1 MPRVAP
7 EYSLEYRE
15 EARRKI
21 MDAALHVAA
30 AKGYHDATMDDVA
43 DSIGVSK
50 GTLYLYFKSKEELFK
65 AINERF
71 QDRLKESLNRMFTQG
86 KFPDFNNMFGDE
98 PFPREDFTSLWLELA
113 SESTRDETLRKM
125 IAAAVEKRI
134 ELIQTWLEEQKKK
147 GDVNAKADSR
157 YTSIAVFTCLVGI
170 SFLSALRLDKSELR
184 RAFTKSLNAIIEA
197 A

>member
-7 EYSLEYRE
+7 EYGLEYKE

-21 MDAALHVAA
+21 MDAALHVCAV
-30 AKGYHDATMDDVA
+30 KGYHDATMDDVA

-65 AINERF
+65 AISERF
-71 QDRLKESLNRMFTQG
+71 QDRLKEGLNRVFSQG
-86 KFPDFNNMFGDE
+86 KFPDFDTVLSDQSLHG
-98 PFPREDFTSLWLELA
+98 DFTRLWLELG

-125 IAAAVEKRI
+125 MAEAVENRI
-134 ELIQTWLEEQKKK
+134 ELIQALLEEQKRK
-147 GDVNAKADSR
+147 GNVNTKADLR
-157 YTSIAVFTCLVGI
+157 YISIAVFTCLVGI
-170 SFLSALRLDKSELR
+170 NFLRALRLDESELR
-184 RAFTKSLNAIIEA
+184 RIFNKSLNAIVSA

>member
-7 EYSLEYRE
+7 EYGLEYKE

-21 MDAALHVAA
+21 MDAALRVCA

-43 DSIGVSK
+43 NSIGVSK

-98 PFPREDFTSLWLELA
+98 PFPREEFTSLWLELA
-113 SESTRDETLRKM
+113 SESTRDEPLRKM
-125 IAAAVEKRI
+125 MAGAVEKRV
-134 ELIQTWLEEQKKK
+134 ELIRTWLEEQKKK
-147 GDVNAKADSR
+147 GIVKAKADSR
-157 YTSIAVFTCLVGI
+157 YMSIAVFTCLVGS
-170 SFLSALRLDKSELR
+170 SFLSTLRLDESELR